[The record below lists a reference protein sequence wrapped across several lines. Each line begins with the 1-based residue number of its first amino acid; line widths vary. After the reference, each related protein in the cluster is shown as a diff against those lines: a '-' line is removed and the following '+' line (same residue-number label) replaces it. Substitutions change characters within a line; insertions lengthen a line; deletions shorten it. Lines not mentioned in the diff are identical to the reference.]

1 MRLISPSCSY
11 RVNNVVCVQYS
22 YVPILWYSSLTQVLY
37 PVVIVIAP
45 YLILGLVWVL
55 YPIRYRLF
63 RIPYLIL
70 DLYNRV
76 NILH

>member
-1 MRLISPSCSY
+1 MTADE
-11 RVNNVVCVQYS
+11 QMM
-22 YVPILWYSSLTQVLY
+22 TQVLY